1 MVKFLELRKS
11 ITPGVRLMLLA
22 TFSFA
27 MMQTLVKELQQFNTF
42 EIFFFRGAVSMIL
55 CMVYLKYFGI
65 PMIGTQHKW
74 LFGRAFSSLIATLI
88 FYYTLKIMPFG
99 AAVALKY
106 LSPIFAAIFA
116 IFIVKEKLKA
126 IQWFF
131 FLLAIIGVV
140 LLKGF
145 DVRIELWALLLAL
158 SASIIGGFAFIFIRK
173 IGKSEHPLVIVNYYM
188 VTATVITGL
197 LMLPYWQT
205 PTTNFEWG
213 ALIGIGVTGFIAQ
226 FYMTRAMQIESV
238 NRMAPLKY
246 LELIYALLV
255 GFFWYGESYTL
266 FAFLGITLIM
276 IGMVLNVVVGKR

>member
-1 MVKFLELRKS
+1 MLTKS
-11 ITPGVRLMLLA
+11 FTPGVRLMLIA
-22 TFSFA
+22 TFFFA
-27 MMQTLVKELQQFNTF
+27 IMQTLIKELKQFNTF
-42 EIFFFRGAVSMIL
+42 EIFFFRGSVNMVL
-55 CMVYLKYFGI
+55 CISYLKYFGI
-65 PMIGTQHKW
+65 PLLGTKHKW
-74 LFGRAFSSLIATLI
+74 LFARAFSSLIATCI

-116 IFIVKEKLKA
+116 IIIVKERLKP

-145 DVRIELWALLLAL
+145 DVRIELWALILAL

-188 VTATVITGL
+188 VTATLITGL
-197 LMLPYWQT
+197 LMIPYWRT
-205 PTTNFEWG
+205 PSTNFEWM
-213 ALIGIGVTGFIAQ
+213 ALIGIGITGFIAQ

-246 LELIYALLV
+246 LELVYALLV
-255 GFFWYGESYTL
+255 GFFWYGEGYTL
-266 FAFLGITLIM
+266 FAFLGISLIM
-276 IGMVLNVVVGKR
+276 IGMVLNVVIGKK